1 MGTLAE
7 RKQSTCYLINRLC
20 YSFSV
25 CVPVYSFVVHVCFA
39 GPDPDGVNCNL
50 HFNVSLLLYLFRELL
65 RQIAV
70 LLSYLHAVESAEK
83 LVEKYRLTPIG
94 RM

>member
-39 GPDPDGVNCNL
+39 GPDPDGDKG
-50 HFNVSLLLYLFRELL
+50 
-65 RQIAV
+65 
-70 LLSYLHAVESAEK
+70 VETPSF
-83 LVEKYRLTPIG
+83 PIG
-94 RM
+94 VVL